1 MFDFVVAVVASAAI
15 PPICASYCLF
25 SHDIGYVLLC
35 GCVASMSR
43 TSCHLFDSYFFCF
56 AARVKMKIVYQI
68 IDWSKQQSSFVFSSL
83 READERIPSQ
93 GFPGTRG
100 SQTWLIEGCS
110 VGPSESF
117 QTRNDPRIKLQ
128 TGHVK

>member
-1 MFDFVVAVVASAAI
+1 
-15 PPICASYCLF
+15 
-25 SHDIGYVLLC
+25 
-35 GCVASMSR
+35 
-43 TSCHLFDSYFFCF
+43 
-56 AARVKMKIVYQI
+56 MKIMYQI